1 MANETDQQP
10 EAEAPQLS
18 LHDIASTIRI
28 IDVVSKRGAFEGSEM
43 ADVGAVRNRL
53 VAFLE
58 ATQPAEEAEEEE
70 EETPKE
76 ETPEEALQG

>member
-10 EAEAPQLS
+10 EVEAPQLS
-18 LHDIASTIRI
+18 LHDIASTVKI
-28 IDVVSKRGAFEGSEM
+28 IDVVSKRGAFEGGEM

-58 ATQPAEEAEEEE
+58 ATQPAEEEE
-70 EETPKE
+70 EETPEE

>member
-1 MANETDQQP
+1 MAKETDQQP

-18 LHDIASTIRI
+18 LHDIASTIKI
-28 IDVVSKRGAFEGSEM
+28 IDVVSKRGAFEGGEM

-58 ATQPAEEAEEEE
+58 ATQPAEEAEKE
-70 EETPKE
+70 EETPEE

>member
-10 EAEAPQLS
+10 EAPQLS
-18 LHDIASTIRI
+18 LHDIASTVKI
-28 IDVVSKRGAFEGSEM
+28 IDVVSKRGAFEGAEM
-43 ADVGAVRNRL
+43 ADVGTLRNRL

-70 EETPKE
+70 TPEE
-76 ETPEEALQG
+76 ETPEETLQG

>member
-10 EAEAPQLS
+10 EAPQLS
-18 LHDIASTIRI
+18 LHDIASTVKI
-28 IDVVSKRGAFEGSEM
+28 IDVVSKRGAFEGGEM

-58 ATQPAEEAEEEE
+58 ATQPAEEVEEE
-70 EETPKE
+70 EETPEE

>member
-10 EAEAPQLS
+10 EAPQLS

-28 IDVVSKRGAFEGSEM
+28 IDVVSKRGAFEGGEM

-58 ATQPAEEAEEEE
+58 ATQPAEEVEEE
-70 EETPKE
+70 EETPEE

>member
-18 LHDIASTIRI
+18 LHDIASTVKI
-28 IDVVSKRGAFEGSEM
+28 IDVVSKRGAFEGGEM

-58 ATQPAEEAEEEE
+58 ATQPAEEVEEE

>member
-18 LHDIASTIRI
+18 LHDIASTVKI
-28 IDVVSKRGAFEGSEM
+28 IDVVSKRGAFEGAEM

-58 ATQPAEEAEEEE
+58 ATQPAEEVEE
-70 EETPKE
+70 EETPEE
-76 ETPEEALQG
+76 ETPEETLQG

>member
-18 LHDIASTIRI
+18 LHDIASTIKI
-28 IDVVSKRGAFEGSEM
+28 IDVVSKRGAFEGGEM

-70 EETPKE
+70 ETPKE

>member
-18 LHDIASTIRI
+18 LHDIASTIKI
-28 IDVVSKRGAFEGSEM
+28 IDVVSKRGAFEGAEM
-43 ADVGAVRNRL
+43 ADVGTLRNRL

-58 ATQPAEEAEEEE
+58 ATQPAEEVEEE

>member
-10 EAEAPQLS
+10 EAPQLS

-28 IDVVSKRGAFEGSEM
+28 IDVVSKRGAFEGGEM

-58 ATQPAEEAEEEE
+58 ATQPAEEVE
-70 EETPKE
+70 EETPEE

>member
-18 LHDIASTIRI
+18 LHDIASTVKI
-28 IDVVSKRGAFEGSEM
+28 IDVVSKRGAFEGGEM

-58 ATQPAEEAEEEE
+58 ATQPAEEEE
-70 EETPKE
+70 EETPEE

>member
-18 LHDIASTIRI
+18 LHDIASTIKI
-28 IDVVSKRGAFEGSEM
+28 IDVVSKRGAFEGAEM
-43 ADVGAVRNRL
+43 ADVGTLRNRL

-58 ATQPAEEAEEEE
+58 ATQPAEEVE
-70 EETPKE
+70 EETPEE

>member
-1 MANETDQQP
+1 MAKETDQQP

-18 LHDIASTIRI
+18 LHDIASTIKI
-28 IDVVSKRGAFEGSEM
+28 IDVVSKRGAFEGAEM
-43 ADVGAVRNRL
+43 EDVGTLRNRL

-70 EETPKE
+70 ETPEE

>member
-10 EAEAPQLS
+10 EAPQLS
-18 LHDIASTIRI
+18 LHDIASTIKI
-28 IDVVSKRGAFEGSEM
+28 IDVVSKRGAFEGGEM

>member
-10 EAEAPQLS
+10 EVEAPQLS
-18 LHDIASTIRI
+18 LHDIASTVKI
-28 IDVVSKRGAFEGSEM
+28 IDVVSKRGAFEGGEM

-58 ATQPAEEAEEEE
+58 ATQPAEEAEEE
-70 EETPKE
+70 TPEE

>member
-1 MANETDQQP
+1 
-10 EAEAPQLS
+10 
-18 LHDIASTIRI
+18 
-28 IDVVSKRGAFEGSEM
+28 M

>member
-53 VAFLE
+53 VTFLE
-58 ATQPAEEAEEEE
+58 AAQPTEEVEEE

>member
-10 EAEAPQLS
+10 EAPQLS

-28 IDVVSKRGAFEGSEM
+28 IDVVSKRGAFEGGEM

-70 EETPKE
+70 ETPEE

>member
-18 LHDIASTIRI
+18 LHDIASTIKI
-28 IDVVSKRGAFEGSEM
+28 IDVVSKRGAFEGGEM

-58 ATQPAEEAEEEE
+58 ATQPAEEVE
-70 EETPKE
+70 EETPEE

>member
-18 LHDIASTIRI
+18 LHDIASTIKI
-28 IDVVSKRGAFEGSEM
+28 IDVVSKRGAFEGAEM
-43 ADVGAVRNRL
+43 EDVGTLRNRL

-58 ATQPAEEAEEEE
+58 ATQPAEEV
-70 EETPKE
+70 KE
-76 ETPEEALQG
+76 ETPEEETPEETLQG

>member
-10 EAEAPQLS
+10 EVEAPQLS
-18 LHDIASTIRI
+18 LHDIASTVKI
-28 IDVVSKRGAFEGSEM
+28 IDVVSKRGAFEGGEM

-58 ATQPAEEAEEEE
+58 ATQPAEEE
-70 EETPKE
+70 EETPEE

>member
-10 EAEAPQLS
+10 EAPQLS
-18 LHDIASTIRI
+18 LHDIASTIKI
-28 IDVVSKRGAFEGSEM
+28 IDVVSKRGAFEGAEM
-43 ADVGAVRNRL
+43 ADVGTLRNRL

-58 ATQPAEEAEEEE
+58 ATQPAEEVE
-70 EETPKE
+70 EETPEE